1 MTARPQTPD
10 RDEVL
15 FAFHEAC
22 PRPTAQ
28 QIIDWTSRYPQF
40 ADDIR
45 AHAAV
50 ARDWDARRELSA
62 EEPSETELARA
73 YSRAINALYEA
84 DAKAAASPA
93 APQTFQDIL
102 AARGTNARALAQE
115 VGISRGVIADL
126 IGGRMRGPVGR
137 RFLDAVCRALAITHA
152 AFSGAIEMALGHPQP
167 VLAKAASTPTVNARS
182 YEEVIRDSGMTE
194 DQIRYWLDED

>member
-22 PRPTAQ
+22 SRPTAQ

-50 ARDWDARRELSA
+50 ARDWDTRRELAA

-84 DAKAAASPA
+84 DTKAATSAT

-115 VGISRGVIADL
+115 RRHQPRRHRRLDRRPHAPTRRAPLPRRGLPRPCHYACHVL
-126 IGGRMRGPVGR
+126 RGDRDGAWEPSTRTRESGQR
-137 RFLDAVCRALAITHA
+137 PDHQRQELRA
-152 AFSGAIEMALGHPQP
+152 GNPG
-167 VLAKAASTPTVNARS
+167 
-182 YEEVIRDSGMTE
+182 
-194 DQIRYWLDED
+194 